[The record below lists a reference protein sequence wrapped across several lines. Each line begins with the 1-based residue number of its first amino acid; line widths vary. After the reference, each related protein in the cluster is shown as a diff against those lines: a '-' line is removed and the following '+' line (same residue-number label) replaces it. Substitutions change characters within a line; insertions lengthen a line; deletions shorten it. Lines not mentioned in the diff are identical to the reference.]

1 MVKLAIGVSVGVVA
15 GYSLSRV
22 LEARA
27 NKVVVSEAF
36 KLDFG
41 RLLTPT
47 ATMRNETLA
56 LWASQQEAIAKRS
69 RRRVASGS
77 VSE

>member
-1 MVKLAIGVSVGVVA
+1 MVKLAIGVGVGVVA

-27 NKVVVSEAF
+27 NKVVIGEAF
-36 KLDFG
+36 KLDFA

-47 ATMRNETLA
+47 ATLRDQTLA
-56 LWASQQEAIAKRS
+56 TLVALKASSPSRS
-69 RRRVASGS
+69 RRMVAPQLN
-77 VSE
+77 VE